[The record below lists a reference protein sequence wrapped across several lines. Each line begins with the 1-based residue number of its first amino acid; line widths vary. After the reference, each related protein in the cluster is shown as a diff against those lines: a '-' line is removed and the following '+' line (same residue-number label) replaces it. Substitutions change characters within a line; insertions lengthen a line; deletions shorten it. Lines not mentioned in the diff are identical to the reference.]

1 MGIKLR
7 VVLNSKGTGPM
18 IGMELGRIRIVAVHC
33 SGARTVKEVHKED
46 IKQRMML
53 SIHFQVGNKA

>member
-7 VVLNSKGTGPM
+7 VVFNGKGTRPM
-18 IGMELGRIRIVAVHC
+18 IGMELGRIRIVAIHC
-33 SGARTVKEVHKED
+33 SGTHRERSTQD
-46 IKQRMML
+46 TKQRMMK